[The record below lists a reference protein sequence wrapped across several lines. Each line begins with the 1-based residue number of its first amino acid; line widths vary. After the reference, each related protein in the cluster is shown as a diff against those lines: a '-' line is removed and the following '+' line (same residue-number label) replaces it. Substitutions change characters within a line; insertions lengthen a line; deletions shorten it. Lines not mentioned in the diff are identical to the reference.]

1 MEFEQLHRAVR
12 FGFRGSGLSIAVES
26 IVGDS
31 VMRVYGISGGRH
43 RIMASDVKA
52 SSPISSPDCLKFHSP
67 SFKHYL
73 FQATRQSHNRDESE
87 TSFCVHWTYTG
98 DPKPNIQKPTMGA
111 SIIRIGFWGPV
122 YYNYDKE
129 PSK

>member
-1 MEFEQLHRAVR
+1 MAERVVALWSSSSCTGLLGLDFGDL
-12 FGFRGSGLSIAVES
+12 GFRLLVES

-98 DPKPNIQKPTMGA
+98 DPRPNILKPT
-111 SIIRIGFWGPV
+111 IRGLD
-122 YYNYDKE
+122 N
-129 PSK
+129 